1 MIDKIAM
8 KKCIISFLFFVCAF
22 TAAAQTGDN
31 VESQTV
37 VNKTVEEKSVV
48 SSNHQVI
55 TNFFRHNWF
64 VLADAGVN
72 AYWGD
77 YTSKTPFGSRLTPQ
91 FNIGVGKWFV
101 PGFGAKLQFTGFRSR
116 ADKWSEG
123 FYTHASEEYF
133 DKDGNSYWKERVK
146 WFNFN
151 IDLMFNISRIIK
163 GYEGIGSPELMN
175 QFIASIGLGVTH
187 PYDFPRYPNNDF
199 AGHIELQYSRF
210 FTEAK
215 AVSLDVRFRTILQST
230 QFDGVA
236 DHFFDKNFS
245 LNVGVTYYFKERG
258 WKRTVANTTYY
269 VEDQTTINRLNDEIN
284 NLKQELA
291 QAQAQAA
298 PVVAAVPISTSKTI
312 TFPYLVNFVIDKVK
326 VVNRERVNLKVVAEM
341 IMATP
346 EQKYLICGYA
356 DKYTGSVER
365 NIWLAENRAKNV
377 FKILTK
383 EFGVPAEQLILD
395 DKGGVDNMFYDD
407 PQLSR
412 SVIISKYNEQKTEE

>member
-1 MIDKIAM
+1 M
-8 KKCIISFLFFVCAF
+8 KKWMISCLFVFCAMV
-22 TAAAQTGDN
+22 ASAQTGDN

-64 VLADAGVN
+64 VLGDAGVN

-116 ADKWSEG
+116 ADKWCKG

-151 IDLMFNISRIIK
+151 IDLMFNISRMIK
-163 GYEGIGSPELMN
+163 GYEGIESPELMN

-210 FTEAK
+210 FTPAK

-230 QFDGVA
+230 QYDGVT

-258 WKRTVANTTYY
+258 WRRTVWNTTYF

-284 NLKQELA
+284 KLKQELA
-291 QAQAQAA
+291 QAQAA
-298 PVVAAVPISTSKTI
+298 PVPIATSKTI

-341 IMATP
+341 IKATP

-412 SVIISKYNEQKTEE
+412 SVIISKYEEKKEE

>member
-1 MIDKIAM
+1 M
-8 KKCIISFLFFVCAF
+8 KKTILYLLLFVCSL
-22 TAAAQTGDN
+22 AASAQT
-31 VESQTV
+31 
-37 VNKTVEEKSVV
+37 VNTFEQQKIVNTQVEEQSVV

-91 FNIGVGKWFV
+91 FNVGFGKWFV

-116 ADKWSEG
+116 ADKWCEG

-230 QFDGVA
+230 QYDGVT
-236 DHFFDKNFS
+236 DHYFDKNFS

-269 VEDQTTINRLNDEIN
+269 VEDQTTINKLNQEIN
-284 NLKQELA
+284 NLKQEL
-291 QAQAQAA
+291 AQAQAA
-298 PVVAAVPISTSKTI
+298 PVVAAVPISSSKTI

-341 IMATP
+341 IKATP

-412 SVIISKYNEQKTEE
+412 SVIISKYEEKKEE